1 MNNWNDFEPEDEYK
15 KWSQWTMKSKKSSSL
30 PNFVSAFVFGLAAIV
45 VMAGNII

>member
-1 MNNWNDFEPEDEYK
+1 VVAVDDEIE
-15 KWSQWTMKSKKSSSL
+15 KSSSL